1 MNLQQRLAK
10 LEEKTTQDQ
19 SVVIWVNPN
28 ESKEEA
34 YRRAK
39 IDHKQSVIF
48 VKWLS

>member
-1 MNLQQRLAK
+1 MKFSRRLVKNFHHRLEK

-19 SVVIWVNPN
+19 PVVIWVNPK

-39 IDHKQSVIF
+39 IDHKD
-48 VKWLS
+48 